1 MKYGAFSPI
10 TCVRSLPNP
19 SHFMVGNGLPSY
31 VQDNSVV
38 VPVRPEPLFTL
49 ICLGAATCEN
59 KNIYMKIYSIPT
71 FTYIQI
77 PRNGAYNNSRPKTL
91 IVYKLSIK

>member
-1 MKYGAFSPI
+1 M
-10 TCVRSLPNP
+10 PNP

-38 VPVRPEPLFTL
+38 VPVRPDPLFTL

-59 KNIYMKIYSIPT
+59 KNIYMKIYSIHNPH
-71 FTYIQI
+71 
-77 PRNGAYNNSRPKTL
+77 L
-91 IVYKLSIK
+91 HLYKFLEMEHIMVDQKY